1 MDQADDILTSFKL
14 SSTQLQKYDTVT
26 TKFDEHFAINRNVIF
41 ERAKLTRRRQE
52 DETADVFITALQAL
66 SERCNFGEVKDEPIR
81 NRIVG
86 GLKDS
91 KLSEKLQ
98 LDPDLA
104 LAKAT
109 NQASRS
115 EAVKNN
121 KHSFGMILKNRP
133 T

>member
-1 MDQADDILTSFKL
+1 MDQADAILISFKL
-14 SSTQLQKYDTVT
+14 SAIQLKKYDTFM
-26 TKFDEHFAINRNVIF
+26 TKFHEHFVVSRNVIF

-52 DETADVFITALQAL
+52 GETAEVFITAPQAL

-81 NRIVG
+81 DGIVG
-86 GLKDS
+86 GLTDS

-104 LAKAT
+104 LPKAT
-109 NQASRS
+109 NQARQS

-121 KHSFGMILKNRP
+121 KHSFGMILKKP
-133 T
+133 PK